1 MCCVHVHGSL
11 SCMEW
16 VFLIEYLYFEVE
28 YALLRA
34 YTCTCRFIVIGY
46 TMTQNNCVV
55 NSFVHVNN
63 SLCNINSGDVYGLD
77 LISLLALLVR
87 PGPNIREYFF

>member
-1 MCCVHVHGSL
+1 
-11 SCMEW
+11 MEW

-34 YTCTCRFIVIGY
+34 YTCMLIVIGY
-46 TMTQNNCVV
+46 TVTQNNCVV

-77 LISLLALLVR
+77 LVSLLALPAVVKLDGEVAQHLTWT
-87 PGPNIREYFF
+87 